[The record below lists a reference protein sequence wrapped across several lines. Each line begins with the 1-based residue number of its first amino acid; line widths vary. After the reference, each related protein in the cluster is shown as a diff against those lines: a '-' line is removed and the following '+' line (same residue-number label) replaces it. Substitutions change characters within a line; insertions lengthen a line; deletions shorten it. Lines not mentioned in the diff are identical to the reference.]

1 MHPLDEP
8 RCWNLIV
15 SGSVRCARFWDDCL
29 REARGVLRQAQSIG
43 SKQEGLARDSFH
55 VDHDSMQHY
64 PARSKGEYFGP
75 WSLTDRSRFAA
86 CAWGDAPVRILNFR
100 RELFHHI
107 LTPILFRTI
116 ASTPAFNR
124 AVKNHRSLF
133 IFYFSRARYAL
144 ALARRRSSTDASAPL
159 LLLSIS
165 ACTGLSSPVR
175 LFGNF
180 LLVLLTLLL
189 CSYPSSPSSPFSAY
203 FASAPFHL

>member
-1 MHPLDEP
+1 MKSYAGNRHETIMHPLDEP
-8 RCWNLIV
+8 RCWSLIA

-29 REARGVLRQAQSIG
+29 HEARGVLRQAQSIG

-86 CAWGDAPVRILNFR
+86 CVWGDAPVRILNFR

-133 IFYFSRARYAL
+133 IFIFSCEIRPSL
-144 ALARRRSSTDASAPL
+144 GKKT
-159 LLLSIS
+159 
-165 ACTGLSSPVR
+165 
-175 LFGNF
+175 
-180 LLVLLTLLL
+180 VL
-189 CSYPSSPSSPFSAY
+189 
-203 FASAPFHL
+203 H

>member
-1 MHPLDEP
+1 MCVAQDFGMIAYVKP
-8 RCWNLIV
+8 
-15 SGSVRCARFWDDCL
+15 G
-29 REARGVLRQAQSIG
+29 GVLRQAQSIG

-75 WSLTDRSRFAA
+75 WSLTDRSCFAA
-86 CAWGDAPVRILNFR
+86 CVWGDAPVRILNFR

-133 IFYFSRARYAL
+133 IFIFSCEIRPSL
-144 ALARRRSSTDASAPL
+144 GKKT
-159 LLLSIS
+159 
-165 ACTGLSSPVR
+165 
-175 LFGNF
+175 
-180 LLVLLTLLL
+180 VL
-189 CSYPSSPSSPFSAY
+189 
-203 FASAPFHL
+203 H